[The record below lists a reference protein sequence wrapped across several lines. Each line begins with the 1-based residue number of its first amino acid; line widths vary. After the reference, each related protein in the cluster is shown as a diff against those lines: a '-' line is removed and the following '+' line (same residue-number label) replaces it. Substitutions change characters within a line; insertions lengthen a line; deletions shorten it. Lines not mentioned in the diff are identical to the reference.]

1 MFAFVDV
8 MANVAMQL
16 QEDNQL
22 LLLLH
27 DDVVRMQMK
36 EGQALL
42 ARRKSETRERL
53 RRRAREEEQEKVAA
67 RAKEQNDMQVIAFLL
82 VGAVGADEH

>member
-42 ARRKSETRERL
+42 ERRRSETRERL
-53 RRRAREEEQEKVAA
+53 RRRAKEEEQEKVAA

-82 VGAVGADEH
+82 VGAAGADEH